1 MTTVNAKYISIWDD
15 GNTEVSTDVIIDFDE
30 MAIVGWD
37 YSTKTYE
44 GYVPDDDGE
53 LDVLEEEKVVTEI
66 GMEFTAM
73 SRDEYEDFGHSDEPY
88 YDKYG
93 NGIIVY

>member
-1 MTTVNAKYISIWDD
+1 MATVNAKYISIWDD

-44 GYVPDDDGE
+44 GYVPADDVG
-53 LDVLEEEKVVTEI
+53 
-66 GMEFTAM
+66 A
-73 SRDEYEDFGHSDEPY
+73 RCP
-88 YDKYG
+88 
-93 NGIIVY
+93 

>member
-1 MTTVNAKYISIWDD
+1 MFPLTTW
-15 GNTEVSTDVIIDFDE
+15 
-30 MAIVGWD
+30 
-37 YSTKTYE
+37 
-44 GYVPDDDGE
+44 E